1 MSEQRPSLFD
11 YTRAEIIAGLFV
23 ILGLAVV
30 GYLSTSIG
38 GLRILPRDAYRVKAR
53 FSNVGDLKGRAPVK
67 IAGVTI
73 GRVESIHLAEFVAE
87 VELGI
92 SRSVHLPKDTI
103 ASIATAGLLGDAYVA
118 LSPGAA
124 DADLKDGDRVAQ
136 TEPALNMAD
145 LVGRA
150 AFGTSSARA
159 KAGDGEGAGGDDEGP
174 QDSPKET
181 KRETTKESPKQ
192 NSTEAPP

>member
-1 MSEQRPSLFD
+1 MSARGPSFFD
-11 YTRAEIIAGLFV
+11 YTRAELVAGLFV
-23 ILGLAVV
+23 ILGLGGL

-38 GLRILPRDAYRVKAR
+38 GLQVLPRDAYHVTAR

-92 SRSVHLPKDTI
+92 NRGVHLPKDTI

-118 LSPGAA
+118 LSPGGA
-124 DADLKDGDRVAQ
+124 DVDLKEGERIAQ

-150 AFGTSSARA
+150 AFGASSTPAS
-159 KAGDGEGAGGDDEGP
+159 KDPNNDTTKDPKEGP
-174 QDSPKET
+174 P
-181 KRETTKESPKQ
+181 
-192 NSTEAPP
+192 